1 MPLLDTNECVLI
13 VIDLQPDFYANRPDV
28 DERLFS
34 AAVGRAASLVGL
46 AAALSIP
53 VVVTEE
59 EPDRNGATAPEVTAR
74 LPAGTPV
81 FEKPVFDLAADA
93 DIWAAV
99 ERTGRRHAV
108 LAGLETDVCVLHS
121 ALGLIERGLTV
132 SVVVDA
138 VFSPEPEH
146 RIGLERMRS
155 HGVDLLTTKMAFY
168 DWTRTPT
175 GALDLRGQVGDLA
188 PTAPQLPA
196 KPRGND
202 RP

>member
-1 MPLLDTNECVLI
+1 VIAVPLLDASECVLI
-13 VIDLQPDFYANRPDV
+13 VIDLQPDFYANRADV
-28 DERLFS
+28 DERLLS
-34 AAVGRAASLVGL
+34 AVVARAASLVGL

-53 VVVTEE
+53 MLVTEE
-59 EPDRNGATAPEVTAR
+59 EPNRNGATAREVMAR

-81 FEKPVFDLAADA
+81 FDKPVFDLAADA

-99 ERTGRRHAV
+99 ERTGRTHAV

-132 SVVVDA
+132 SAVVDA

-146 RIGLERMRS
+146 RIGLERMRAG
-155 HGVDLLTTKMAFY
+155 GVDLLTTKMAFY

-175 GALDLRGQVGDLA
+175 RALEIRRQLPDLA

-196 KPRGND
+196 RSEGG
-202 RP
+202 